1 MGGGLDESLIQRA
14 SEGDQD
20 ALAALLGEVTP
31 ELRARVDSRIGKAYR
46 GALDAD
52 DILQVTFVEAFMRIN
67 TFENRGG
74 EAFMGWLSRIAEN
87 NLRDAIRA
95 LDAAKRPSPTKRVHA
110 KRTNDESYA
119 TLVGVLGGTF
129 TTPSRVAAAGEAHTA
144 IDRAI
149 AQLPP
154 DYAQVIRDLDLA
166 GKSVEEVASAMG
178 RSKGAVHM
186 LRARAH
192 EALRDQMG
200 NASQFF
206 SFG

>member
-1 MGGGLDESLIQRA
+1 MDESLIERA
-14 SEGDQD
+14 TSGDQD
-20 ALAALLGEVTP
+20 ALATLLERVTP
-31 ELRARVDSRIGKAYR
+31 DLRARVESRIGKAYR

-52 DILQVTFVEAFMRIN
+52 DILQVTFVEAFMRID
-67 TFENRGG
+67 TFENRGA

-119 TLVGVLGGTF
+119 TLVGVLGGTYS
-129 TTPSRVAAAGEAHTA
+129 TPSRAAAMGEAHSA
-144 IDRAI
+144 IDIAI
-149 AQLPP
+149 AKLPP

-166 GKSVEEVASAMG
+166 GKSVDEVASSMG

-192 EALRDQMG
+192 EALREQMG